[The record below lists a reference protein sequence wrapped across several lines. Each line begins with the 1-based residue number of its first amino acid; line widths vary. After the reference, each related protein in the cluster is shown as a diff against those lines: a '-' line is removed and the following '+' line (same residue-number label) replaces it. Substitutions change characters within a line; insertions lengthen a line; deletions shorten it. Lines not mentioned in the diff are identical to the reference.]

1 MLDAAMTQQLRS
13 HFTKIDR
20 PVRLVAS
27 LDASEAS
34 RELASLLEEVAGLC
48 EQIHLERDGTDE
60 RRPSVAVVSAE
71 TGERVR
77 FAGLPLG
84 HEFSS
89 LVLAILQVGG
99 HPPVLSEDLLAQ
111 ARTIERELN
120 FETFFSQSCQ
130 NCPVVVQALNALS
143 VLNPNVSHV
152 AIDGGSFRDE
162 VSSREVLAV
171 PTVFLN
177 GEPFAQGRMD
187 LEQILRQLGTT
198 SNEARVAEL
207 DARAPYDVLVVG
219 AGPAGAAAAIYSAR
233 KGLRTGL
240 LAERVGGQVLDTD
253 AIENLISVVATTGPT
268 LAANLESHVA
278 SYDVDVITGE
288 RAARLVPGDVPGDE
302 ARVEL
307 ERGASLRARS
317 VVVATGARW
326 RRLGVPGE
334 QELLNRGVT
343 FCPHCDGPLFKA
355 RRVAVIGGGN
365 SGVEAAID
373 LANVVAHVTLIEF
386 DDQLRADEVLQRKL
400 RSLPNVD
407 VLLGTETT
415 QILGESSMTGL
426 LHRRRGESETHQLNV
441 EGVFVQIGLVPN
453 TEWLEGTLAL
463 SARGELLIDERG
475 ATSAPGVFGAGDCTN
490 VPFKQIVVAL
500 GAGSTAALSAFD
512 YLIRSS
518 APAEDAAVA
527 GVASVSR

>member
-1 MLDAAMTQQLRS
+1 MLDTGMRDQLRS
-13 HFTKIDR
+13 HFAKISR

-27 LDASEAS
+27 LDDTDVS
-34 RELASLLEEVAGLC
+34 RQLEELLAELAEISPSITLD
-48 EQIHLERDGTDE
+48 RDGVE
-60 RRPSVAVVSAE
+60 ARRPSVAVTSDEAGDRVS
-71 TGERVR
+71 

-84 HEFSS
+84 HEFTS

-99 HPPVLSEDLLAQ
+99 HPPVASDETVAAAQ
-111 ARTIERELN
+111 RIEGPLV

-143 VLNPNVSHV
+143 VLNPDVRHV
-152 AIDGGSFRDE
+152 AIDGGAFRDE
-162 VSSREVLAV
+162 VAAREVLAV

-187 LEQILRQLGTT
+187 LDEILRQLGAST
-198 SNEARVAEL
+198 SAERAAEL
-207 DARAPYDVLVVG
+207 EGRDVYDVLVLG
-219 AGPAGAAAAIYSAR
+219 AGPAGASAAIYSAR

-240 LAERVGGQVLDTD
+240 VAERLGGQVLDTD
-253 AIENLISVVATTGPT
+253 AIENLVSVVATSGPT
-268 LAANLESHVA
+268 LAANLEAHVRA
-278 SYDVDVITGE
+278 YDVDVITGE
-288 RAARLVPGDVPGDE
+288 RVRRLTPAPEIGGLAE
-302 ARVEL
+302 VEL
-307 ERGASLRARS
+307 EVGARLRARS

-343 FCPHCDGPLFKA
+343 FCPHCDGPLFKG
-355 RRVAVIGGGN
+355 RRVAVVGGGN

-373 LANVVAHVTLIEF
+373 LAGVVAHVTLLEF

-407 VLLGTETT
+407 VLLRAETT
-415 QILGESSMTGL
+415 RVLGETAMTGL
-426 LHRRRGESETHQLNV
+426 EYRTRGEETTNRLDV

-453 TEWLEGTLAL
+453 TEWLGGSLELTP
-463 SARGELLIDERG
+463 RGELTIDERG
-475 ATSAPGVFGAGDCTN
+475 ATSAPGVFGAGDCTT

-518 APAEDAAVA
+518 APAEDDALA
-527 GVASVSR
+527 GAR